1 MEHTILVAEDEP
13 GIREAIGIYLRS
25 QGYTVLQAENGI
37 QGLHLIRENDVHLA
51 VVDIMMPE
59 MDGITMVTELRK
71 NYDFPVIF
79 LSAKSEELDKINGL
93 MIGADDYLTK
103 PFASMELVARVRAN
117 LRRYEQILELKNSTP
132 DLPQSVYRNGGLELN
147 TMTKEVTVDGRSV
160 HLTPKEFQIL
170 ELFMKHPEQV
180 FSAAQIYEAIWMEE
194 AISTETITV
203 HIRKLREKIEEN
215 PKKPVYIQV
224 VWGLGYKLR
233 KGESR

>member
-1 MEHTILVAEDEP
+1 MEHTILIAEDEA
-13 GIREAIGIYLRS
+13 GIREAISIYLRS
-25 QGYTVLQAENGI
+25 QGYSVLQAENGV
-37 QGLHLIRENDVHLA
+37 QGLKLIRENEIHLA
-51 VVDIMMPE
+51 IVDIMMPE

-71 NYDFPVIF
+71 DYDFPVIF

-117 LRRYEQILELKNSTP
+117 LRRYEQILDLKNTTP
-132 DLPQSVYRNGGLELN
+132 ELPQSVYRNGGLELN
-147 TMTKEVTVDGRSV
+147 TITKEVTVDGRSV

-170 ELFMKHPEQV
+170 VLFMKHPEQV
-180 FSAAQIYEAIWMEE
+180 FSAAQIYEAIWREE

-233 KGESR
+233 KGEPR

>member
-1 MEHTILVAEDEP
+1 MDHTILVAEDED
-13 GIREAIGIYLRS
+13 GIREAISIYLQN
-25 QGYTVLQAENGI
+25 QGYKVLQAANG
-37 QGLHLIRENDVHLA
+37 QEGLDLVRRNDVHLA
-51 VVDIMMPE
+51 VVDIMMPV
-59 MDGITMVTELRK
+59 MDGITMVREIRK
-71 NYDFPVIF
+71 DYDFPIII

-93 MIGADDYLTK
+93 TIGADDYLTK

-117 LRRYEQILELKNSTP
+117 LRRYEQILELKNTTP
-132 DLPQSVYRNGGLELN
+132 DLPQSVYKNGGLELN
-147 TMTKEVTVDGRSV
+147 TITKEVTVDGRSV

-180 FSAAQIYEAIWMEE
+180 FSAAQIYEAIWLEE

-233 KGESR
+233 KGEVR

>member
-1 MEHTILVAEDEP
+1 MEHTILVAEDEA
-13 GIREAIGIYLRS
+13 GIREAISIYLKS
-25 QGYTVLQAENGI
+25 QGYNILQASNGLE
-37 QGLHLIRENDVHLA
+37 GLDLISRNDVHLA

-71 NYDFPVIF
+71 KYDFPVIF

-117 LRRYEQILELKNSTP
+117 LRRYEQILDLKNSKP
-132 DLPQSVYRNGGLELN
+132 EIPQSVYKNGGLELN
-147 TMTKEVTVDGRSV
+147 TVTKEVFVDGRSI

-180 FSAAQIYEAIWMEE
+180 FSAAQIYESIWREE

-233 KGESR
+233 KADK

>member
-13 GIREAIGIYLRS
+13 GIREAIGIYLKS

-79 LSAKSEELDKINGL
+79 LSAKSEELDKINCL

-117 LRRYEQILELKNSTP
+117 LRRYEQILELKNTTP

>member
-1 MEHTILVAEDEP
+1 MEHTILIAEDEA
-13 GIREAIGIYLRS
+13 GIREAISIYLRS
-25 QGYTVLQAENGI
+25 QGYSVLQAENGV
-37 QGLHLIRENDVHLA
+37 QGLKLIRENEIHLA
-51 VVDIMMPE
+51 IVDIMMPE

-71 NYDFPVIF
+71 DYDFPVIF

-117 LRRYEQILELKNSTP
+117 LRRYEQILDLKNTTP
-132 DLPQSVYRNGGLELN
+132 ELPQSVYRNGGLELN
-147 TMTKEVTVDGRSV
+147 TITKEVTVDGRSV

-170 ELFMKHPEQV
+170 ALFMKHPEQV
-180 FSAAQIYEAIWMEE
+180 FSAAQIYEAIWREE

-233 KGESR
+233 KGEPR

>member
-13 GIREAIGIYLRS
+13 GIREAIGIYLKS

-93 MIGADDYLTK
+93 MIGADDYLTT

-117 LRRYEQILELKNSTP
+117 LRRYEQILELKNTTP